1 MFNPFEKFTENFIE
15 AFLKNEKIYLIA
27 QIYERG
33 IDPFH
38 DEGKTV
44 LLLSHYADKSKADIH
59 HSALNGDPYAALI
72 NLKREA
78 HRKKLHEMMA
88 ADSKYVL
95 FSSVVKSIEETEARM
110 NRKYKQNM
118 KRYIEKIAHWSIP
131 GGTTLIGHLEIS
143 YGELYI
149 NMKWAN
155 QTIRPKLED
164 VEKS

>member
-1 MFNPFEKFTENFIE
+1 MFNPFEKFTENFID
-15 AFLKNEKIYLIA
+15 AFRKKETMYLVS
-27 QIYERG
+27 QTYERG

-44 LLLSHYADKSKADIH
+44 LLLSHYGDKSKADIH
-59 HSALNGDPYAALI
+59 LSAVRGDKYAAVI
-72 NLKREA
+72 NLEKEA
-78 HRKKLHEMMA
+78 HRKKLNEMMA
-88 ADSKYVL
+88 SGSNYVL
-95 FSSVVKSIEETEARM
+95 FSSIVKSIEQTEARM

-118 KRYIEKIAHWSIP
+118 KRYIQKTTHWSIP

-149 NMKWAN
+149 TMKWGN

>member
-1 MFNPFEKFTENFIE
+1 MFNPFEKFKEDFIE
-15 AFLKNEKIYLIA
+15 AFLKKEKIYLVT
-27 QIYERG
+27 QSYERG

-44 LLLSHYADKSKADIH
+44 LLVSHYANKSKAEIH
-59 HSALNGDPYAALI
+59 LSALSGDQYAELI
-72 NLKREA
+72 NLEKASDRE
-78 HRKKLHEMMA
+78 KLNEMMA
-88 ADSKYVL
+88 TSSKYVL
-95 FSSVVKSIEETEARM
+95 FSSIVKSIEETEARM

-118 KRYIEKIAHWSIP
+118 KRYIQNTTNWSIS

-143 YGELYI
+143 YGELFI
-149 NMKWAN
+149 TMKWAN